1 MKIPQMSLLSSF
13 IFLMIL
19 NSELVNS
26 KSQQSENNSKLLTLH
41 SIYPHTLT
49 LALTTE
55 TPIHRAFQAACEG
68 VRAKNKKN
76 FFRFLEVN
84 ELTSYIINNKA
95 ISPFPFCGNEDMA
108 DVL

>member
-1 MKIPQMSLLSSF
+1 MARL
-13 IFLMIL
+13 
-19 NSELVNS
+19 
-26 KSQQSENNSKLLTLH
+26 
-41 SIYPHTLT
+41 
-49 LALTTE
+49 
-55 TPIHRAFQAACEG
+55 IHEAVRVS

-95 ISPFPFCGNEDMA
+95 ISPFPFYGNEDMA

>member
-49 LALTTE
+49 LTLTLE
-55 TPIHRAFQAACEG
+55 TPINRAFQPYCEG
-68 VRAKNKKN
+68 VRVEKEKK
-76 FFRFLEVN
+76 L
-84 ELTSYIINNKA
+84 LI
-95 ISPFPFCGNEDMA
+95 
-108 DVL
+108 